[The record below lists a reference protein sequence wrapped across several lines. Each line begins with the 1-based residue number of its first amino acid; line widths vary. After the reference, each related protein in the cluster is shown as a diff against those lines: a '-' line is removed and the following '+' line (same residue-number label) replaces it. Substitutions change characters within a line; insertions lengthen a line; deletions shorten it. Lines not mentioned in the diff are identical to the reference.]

1 MAFRLCDKSEMTK
14 RKAAFLMTECK
25 PKPIEFHALGSREVV
40 AHFDGGDI
48 TSDGGGLILREV
60 EQRTGILKKFAACF
74 LDYRKPEA
82 IEHSVEDLVAQRGY
96 GLCLGYE
103 DLNDH
108 DELRADPL
116 LAVMVGKTDPRGEQ
130 RREAQD
136 RGKALAGKS
145 TLNRLELTRA
155 DAGARDRYK
164 KIVMQP
170 EAIDQLMVDHFLDA
184 HEKAPLQII
193 LDLDA
198 TDDPIHGHQE
208 GRFFHGYY
216 DCYCYLPLYI
226 FCGEFLLSAQLRSAS
241 IDPAKGALTDL
252 KRIVSQIRKKWRRV
266 PILVRGDSGFCRDAI
281 MTWCKREGIDYV
293 FGLAKNPRLLKEIE
307 AELKAAETES
317 AKTGE
322 RARIYKNF
330 RYQTLENTWSRTRR
344 VIAKAEHLNKG
355 SNPRFVVTSLPQK
368 GFPAA
373 ALYETLYCA
382 RGEME
387 NRIKEQQRGLFAD
400 RTSTATMRGNQLR
413 LYFSSISYILMH
425 DLRRLALK
433 GTDLERAQC
442 TTIRLKLL
450 KIGAQIQVSVRR
462 VWIRMAAGYPYQEA
476 FQQAFDNLQQL
487 PLRC

>member
-1 MAFRLCDKSEMTK
+1 
-14 RKAAFLMTECK
+14 MTECK
-25 PKPIEFHALGSREVV
+25 PKPFEFHPLGSREVV
-40 AHFDGGDI
+40 AQFDGGDI
-48 TSDGGGLILREV
+48 TSDGGGLMLREV
-60 EQRTGILKKFAACF
+60 ERRTGILKKFAACF
-74 LDYRKPEA
+74 VDHRNPEA
-82 IEHSVEDLVAQRGY
+82 IEHPVEDLVAQRGY

-116 LAVMVGKTDPRGEQ
+116 LAVMVGKADPKGEH
-130 RREAQD
+130 RRETRD

-145 TLNRLELTRA
+145 TLNRLERTGA
-155 DAGARDRYK
+155 DVGPGERYK

-170 EAIDQLMVDHFLDA
+170 EAIDRLMVDHFLEA

-226 FCGEFLLSAQLRSAS
+226 FCGEFLLSAQLRSAK

-252 KRIVSQIRKKWRRV
+252 QRVVAQIRKKWRRV

-281 MTWCKREGIDYV
+281 MKWCEREGIDYV
-293 FGLAKNPRLLKEIE
+293 FGLAKNPRLLKEIVE
-307 AELKAAETES
+307 ELKAAEAES

-322 RARIYKNF
+322 MARIFKNL
-330 RYQTLENTWSRTRR
+330 RYQTIQKTWSRTRR
-344 VIAKAEHLNKG
+344 VIAKAEHLNQG
-355 SNPRFVVTSLPQK
+355 SNPRFIVTSLPQRW
-368 GFPAA
+368 FPAA
-373 ALYETLYCA
+373 VVYETVYCG

-387 NRIKEQQRGLFAD
+387 NRIKEQQLGLFAD

-413 LYFSSISYILMH
+413 LYFSSIAYILMH

-433 GTDLERAQC
+433 GTELERAQC
-442 TTIRLKLL
+442 TTIRLKVL
-450 KIGAQIQVSVRR
+450 KIGAQVHVTVRR
-462 VWIRMAAGYPYQEA
+462 VWIRMAAGYPYKEA
-476 FQQAFDNLQQL
+476 FQQAFDNLQQI

>member
-1 MAFRLCDKSEMTK
+1 
-14 RKAAFLMTECK
+14 MTECK
-25 PKPIEFHALGSREVV
+25 PKTIEFHALGSREVV

-74 LDYRKPEA
+74 VDYRNPEA
-82 IEHSVEDLVAQRGY
+82 IEHPVEDLVAQRSY

-116 LAVMVGKTDPRGEQ
+116 LAVMVGKTDPKGEH

-155 DAGARDRYK
+155 DAGPEERYK
-164 KIVMQP
+164 KIMMQP
-170 EAIDQLMVDHFLDA
+170 EAIDRLMVDHFLDA
-184 HEKAPLQII
+184 HERAPLQII

-216 DCYCYLPLYI
+216 DCYCYLPLYV
-226 FCGEFLLSAQLRSAS
+226 FCGEFLLSAQLRSAKV
-241 IDPAKGALTDL
+241 DPAKGALADL
-252 KRIVSQIRKKWRRV
+252 KRIIAQIRKKWRRV

-281 MTWCKREGIDYV
+281 MDWCEREGIDYV
-293 FGLAKNPRLLKEIE
+293 LGLAKNPRLINEIGK
-307 AELKAAETES
+307 ELKAAEAES
-317 AKTGE
+317 VKTGQMV
-322 RARIYKNF
+322 RVFKNL
-330 RYQTLENTWSRTRR
+330 RYQTVQKTWSRTRR
-344 VIAKAEHLNKG
+344 VVAKAEHLNKG
-355 SNPRFVVTSLPQK
+355 SNPRFVVTSLPTK
-368 GFPAA
+368 WFPAA
-373 ALYETLYCA
+373 VVYETVYCA

-387 NRIKEQQRGLFAD
+387 NRIKEQQMGLFAD

-413 LYFSSISYILMH
+413 LYFSSIAYILMH

-450 KIGAQIQVSVRR
+450 KIGAQIHLSVRR
-462 VWIRMAAGYPYQEA
+462 VWIRMAAGYPYKEV
-476 FQQAFDNLQQL
+476 FQQALDNLQPF
-487 PLRC
+487 PLHC